1 MADRFVLVWA
11 GPNEQ
16 GLQEAYGSLIEIGI
30 SHALEKPILFAYHSG
45 VDLRPFW
52 FAVEA
57 STAVV

>member
-30 SHALEKPILFAYHSG
+30 SHALEKPILFA
-45 VDLRPFW
+45 
-52 FAVEA
+52 
-57 STAVV
+57 